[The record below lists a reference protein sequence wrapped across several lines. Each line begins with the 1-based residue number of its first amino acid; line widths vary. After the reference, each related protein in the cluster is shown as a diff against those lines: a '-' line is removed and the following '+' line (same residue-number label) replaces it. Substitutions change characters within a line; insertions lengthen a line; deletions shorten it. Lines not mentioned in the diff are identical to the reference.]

1 MGYCH
6 TPYFWDDAVPQPS
19 LGQRNTPPQPRDRAT
34 PPAPEQRNPLSPRRS
49 IRRTR
54 ARAGRRE
61 RAADSPRWRMRV
73 APSPPY
79 RPAPQSRARTG
90 WGRGSCGGVSRV
102 GGVSRRGVCHR
113 GAPCPWCGR
122 RRRRR
127 RLGCRRGGRSAARGR
142 MDVMSP
148 QQEHLGPGRS
158 SSVSGESRVFAA
170 ADGKKVGLLLWKSWG
185 KVSFPAAVLVTGR
198 SPGPRRCGGSRR
210 ESWGRERP
218 RESSVQACP
227 GGRVLR

>member
-1 MGYCH
+1 MTPNSLLHDGTPLTPPEQGTSKDSKPCKSSGRDPASHSPRTGGGRVMGYCH
-6 TPYFWDDAVPQPS
+6 TPYFWDDAIPQPS
-19 LGQRNTPPQPRDRAT
+19 LEQRNAPPQPRDHAT

-170 ADGKKVGLLLWKSWG
+170 ADGKKVGLLLWKS
-185 KVSFPAAVLVTGR
+185 
-198 SPGPRRCGGSRR
+198 
-210 ESWGRERP
+210 
-218 RESSVQACP
+218 
-227 GGRVLR
+227 